1 MHKIGLKLTIAQHG
15 EIQLSR
21 IQVNDGI
28 FRNDPQPTNQPTNK
42 AGSRDAIASKNSFI

>member
-28 FRNDPQPTNQPTNK
+28 FRKFHPPTNK
-42 AGSRDAIASKNSFI
+42 AGSRDAIASKNNLKR

>member
-28 FRNDPQPTNQPTNK
+28 FRKFHPPKECN
-42 AGSRDAIASKNSFI
+42 GGEASWY